1 MLYCL
6 FFKELSQ
13 FQILRLERI
22 LISQLHRKLFDL
34 NLVGMSVKLS
44 SLDLAIPNS
53 NSIVPKLVLLK
64 VFAQSFNLGCLKKT
78 HEFDMGTHEVFAIA
92 WKLSYH

>member
-1 MLYCL
+1 
-6 FFKELSQ
+6 
-13 FQILRLERI
+13 
-22 LISQLHRKLFDL
+22 
-34 NLVGMSVKLS
+34 MSVELS

-53 NSIVPKLVLLK
+53 NSIVPKFVLLK

-78 HEFDMGTHEVFAIA
+78 HKLDMGAHEVFSIA